1 MAHPAFVSNLGFADP
16 YGSTSKAVD
25 ALFARGRRD
34 ASNGMVVQRVR
45 QSSKLFQE
53 TIEVLG
59 RGECG
64 TQAQAPD
71 PLLDW
76 GFAGTDAQ
84 SLCKPLSCAPDEY
97 RQAWFR
103 WMAHYC
109 AAFAMARGGLYALV
123 DPSTGRVVAAAA
135 TGPPK
140 CVSFGRMSG
149 GEMGDNIR
157 DAGMSIGQDI
167 LANNMRMRALGAWQ
181 HGVQESQGLGNTT
194 NYLYVVMFAT
204 APEAQ
209 GKGCG
214 KALLNFLGEVADA
227 DSVVAFLETAGVR
240 NIGFYRTGGYEE
252 VERSPCAGYTL
263 DGGGVGM
270 IRMPQAIG
278 CGGGGASGAP
288 ANGASAITSAVH
300 RGRVRQEEIMGDGKP
315 NACPT
320 FSRKRSTGPLSS
332 YCSNCGGHESAHRG
346 CE

>member
-34 ASNGMVVQRVR
+34 ASNGMVVQRVC

-240 NIGFYRTGGYEE
+240 NIGFYKTGGYKE
-252 VERSPCAGYTL
+252 VVRSVCAGFTL

-270 IRMPQAIG
+270 IRMPQARR
-278 CGGGGASGAP
+278 GGGGASGTS
-288 ANGASAITSAVH
+288 ANGASVITSAVR
-300 RGRVRQEEIMGDGKP
+300 RGPASQEEIVKEEKP
-315 NACPT
+315 KACST
-320 FSRKRSTGPLSS
+320 FSQKRSAGPLSS
-332 YCSNCGGHESAHRG
+332 YCSNCGGHKSVHRG
-346 CE
+346 